1 MEGSHNVLLLYWRY
15 RCFSDE
21 FVHVYKY
28 ASMNVISR
36 FGAEFPYLFTA
47 GHVIFLFI
55 VLGLIAKAWFHWGD
69 FYQLM
74 KYDFYRSLMIYIF
87 LYIIG
92 WLGFAYSGPIALI
105 VGVIDVFITRKR
117 AGLIK

>member
-1 MEGSHNVLLLYWRY
+1 MYCYYTGVTGVLAMSLSM
-15 RCFSDE
+15 FT
-21 FVHVYKY
+21 
-28 ASMNVISR
+28 SMNIISG

-55 VLGLIAKAWFHWGD
+55 VLGLIAKAWFHWVD
-69 FYQLM
+69 FYQLT